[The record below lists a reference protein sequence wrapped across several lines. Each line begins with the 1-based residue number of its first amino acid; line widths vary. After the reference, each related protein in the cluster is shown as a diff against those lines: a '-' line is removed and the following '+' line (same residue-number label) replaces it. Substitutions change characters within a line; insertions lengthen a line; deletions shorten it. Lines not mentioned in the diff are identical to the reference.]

1 MPTIRPGYIWSGTEW
16 VPIGTQGIEGP
27 TGPTGPTGSTGST
40 GPTGPA
46 GPTEIVNSFLLMGA

>member
-27 TGPTGPTGSTGST
+27 TGPTGPTGSTG
-40 GPTGPA
+40 PTGPA